1 MARSP
6 VSLLQPSAPAAA
18 ATAAYTIPRSV
29 PMGPQ
34 PAAREVHGWEQPP
47 RNNNIGVA
55 AAAAARLPQHPGT
68 MPFEQSRAA
77 AGSLNPHTPT
87 ARASRGGGSRGRGGR
102 GGRGSR
108 GGRGAGGGRK
118 GSGGALV
125 TEAAA
130 WLGVGA
136 GELASSDEE
145 RGSGRGGGGG
155 GGGGGGSKRRRTDL
169 VPRGS
174 VVQGGTVQMAFEG
187 GCYGSVQVSKATKR
201 GPRRLRLAR

>member
-6 VSLLQPSAPAAA
+6 VSLLQPSAPAAAA

-47 RNNNIGVA
+47 RNNNIVVA

-77 AGSLNPHTPT
+77 AGSLNPPTPT

-145 RGSGRGGGGG
+145 RGSG
-155 GGGGGGSKRRRTDL
+155 GGGGSKRRRTDL